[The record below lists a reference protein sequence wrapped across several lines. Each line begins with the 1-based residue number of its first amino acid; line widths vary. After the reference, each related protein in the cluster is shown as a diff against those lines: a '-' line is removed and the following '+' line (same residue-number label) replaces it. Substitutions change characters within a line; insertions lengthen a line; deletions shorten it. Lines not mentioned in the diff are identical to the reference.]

1 MCATAGGGHSTGGG
15 EGTHNGS
22 HCLLAFWT
30 LPGVASFSS
39 SPSYTQGDESPES
52 SSHWAKVA
60 QTVRCRRVTIEA
72 RRSVSKV
79 MSPANSHG
87 KLDHAS
93 L

>member
-1 MCATAGGGHSTGGG
+1 MCATAGGGHSMGGG
-15 EGTHNGS
+15 EGTYNGS

-39 SPSYTQGDESPES
+39 FPSYTQGDESPES

-60 QTVRCRRVTIEA
+60 QRVHHRVTIEA

>member
-1 MCATAGGGHSTGGG
+1 MGGG

-39 SPSYTQGDESPES
+39 SPSYTQGGDESPES

-60 QTVRCRRVTIEA
+60 QTVHRRVTIEA
-72 RRSVSKV
+72 RRFVSKV